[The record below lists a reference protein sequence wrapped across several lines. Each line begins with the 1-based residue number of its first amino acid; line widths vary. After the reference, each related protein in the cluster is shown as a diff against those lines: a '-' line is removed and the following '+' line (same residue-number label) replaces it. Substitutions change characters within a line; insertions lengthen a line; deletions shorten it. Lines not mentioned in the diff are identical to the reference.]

1 MLRVRLVINLS
12 AQVKKLPK
20 QLDTVRSWRFQ
31 NTIWENFGIFENCIF
46 NLLRKNRLKPH
57 FKQEHVLSKST
68 VIMQA

>member
-31 NTIWENFGIFENCIF
+31 NTIWENFGILENRIF

-57 FKQEHVLSKST
+57 FKQEHVLIKST